1 VQSFLNGAKV
11 LADFANLKKFRK
23 GTKMARNDPHSYAD
37 LAQGKISHIDL
48 HIRSDFKAHILEIE
62 ADYQFAE
69 PVSGSLFL
77 DSASIDLKQAIA
89 NEQALEW
96 EFDEQ
101 DEVLGERLHLKGLEN
116 VSAFTLTFNTSP
128 EARALQWLPAV
139 QTAGGKHPF
148 LYSQCQAIH
157 ARSIFPCQ
165 DTPSVRFTFTAEVEV
180 PKALTAV
187 MAAEQVGD
195 EERGEQRLF
204 HFKMPQP
211 IPAYLFAIGAGSLV
225 FRELGPRTGIYAEP
239 ELIESAA
246 WEFAGNEAKIVE
258 AEKLLGPYLWGR
270 YDLLILPP
278 SFPYGGMENP
288 RLTFLTPTAILG
300 NRGQTHLITH
310 ELAHAWTG
318 NLVTNATWEDF
329 WLNEGWTTY
338 AETRITEI
346 LEGVEIAAL
355 MAVYDE
361 QRLFEVMER
370 VGVES
375 TLTQLKVPSEGRD
388 PDTTVTIIPYY
399 KGCFFLKECEIAV
412 GRERFD
418 AFIQKY
424 MGKYQFQSLTT
435 EGFLNFLKQELPEI
449 FEKVNVQ
456 EWVYQPGLTGKR
468 NRPQSALYDDVR
480 RTVEAY
486 KQGTRPTRE
495 QVADW
500 HRYQILSFL
509 QMLPKRIPIEDCDYI
524 EEILNL
530 KNKNDAGHYMHFY
543 VICIASGY
551 QEILPRIEE
560 FIGKIGRLIV
570 LETIFRAMIASDW
583 ARPHARPIFEAVR
596 ERHHKITVHVINNL
610 LEEAGL

>member
-1 VQSFLNGAKV
+1 
-11 LADFANLKKFRK
+11 
-23 GTKMARNDPHSYAD
+23 MARHDPHSYAD
-37 LAQGKISHIDL
+37 LTQGKITHIDL
-48 HIRSDFKAHILEIE
+48 RIKADFEAHILEIE
-62 ADYQFAE
+62 ADYQLAE

-77 DSASIDLKQAIA
+77 DSVEIDLKQATA
-89 NEQALEW
+89 NGQDLEW

-101 DEVLGERLHLKGLEN
+101 DELLGECLHLKGLN
-116 VSAFTLTFNTSP
+116 SVSAFTLTFNTSP

-187 MAAEQVGD
+187 MAAEQVVVA

-211 IPAYLFAIGAGSLV
+211 IPAYLFAIGAGNLV

-246 WEFAGNEAKIVE
+246 WEFAENEAKIVE

-300 NRGQTHLITH
+300 NRGQTNLITH

-361 QRLFEVMER
+361 QRLFEVIDR

-399 KGCFFLKECEIAV
+399 KGCFFLKECEYAV

-435 EGFLNFLKQELPEI
+435 EGFLDFLKQELPEV

-480 RTVEAY
+480 RAVEAY

-509 QMLPKRIPIEDCDYI
+509 QMLPKQMPIEDCKYF
-524 EEILNL
+524 EEILDL

-543 VICIASGY
+543 VICIASGD

-560 FIGKIGRLIV
+560 FIGKIGRLIIS
-570 LETIFRAMIASDW
+570 ETIFRAMIASDW
-583 ARPHARPIFEAVR
+583 ARPHARPMFEAVR